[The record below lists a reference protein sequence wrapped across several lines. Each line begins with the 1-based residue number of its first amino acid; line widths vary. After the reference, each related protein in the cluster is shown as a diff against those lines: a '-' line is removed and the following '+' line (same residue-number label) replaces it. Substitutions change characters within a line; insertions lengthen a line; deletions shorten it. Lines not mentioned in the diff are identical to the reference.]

1 MSTEC
6 LFSEQ
11 YAAALAL
18 LTQNTEQAQAQATQL
33 VAIARQQ
40 QDGEWIGQAYRLQAK
55 AQSLAG
61 QKKDAI
67 KTLQTAIR
75 YLKRLKHMPPVMQCE
90 DELGQL
96 YYEQLDYYLAL
107 DSWLKSLEIA
117 ALLQDSRG
125 CIRAYIGVGK
135 VHFAFGDFR
144 KAMHFHLIAN
154 SLSLPLQDK
163 ELDCEVA
170 LNIATAAYRLGE
182 LDRALAALGQ
192 VSQHLLDGINHPEWR
207 AEVLTYDGLI
217 HLHFERYREAQEILS
232 QAYQLFRH
240 NKLVAGQVQVM
251 SALARCF
258 IGLNQIDLAEECLQ
272 EAVRLSERQQLAT
285 LLLESQSLLA
295 ELYLDSGQYKLA
307 LEHRKKLHDLLTG
320 QSLGQGFPLKLS
332 RHSSARLRKIERELE
347 MSKSRHRLL
356 RLMTP

>member
-1 MSTEC
+1 MSTEQAFPE
-6 LFSEQ
+6 L
-11 YAAALAL
+11 YATALAC
-18 LTQNTEQAQAQATQL
+18 LTQNAEQAQVHATQL
-33 VAIARQQ
+33 VAIARLR
-40 QDGEWIGQAYRLQAK
+40 QDGDWIGQAYRLLAK
-55 AQSLAG
+55 AQNLTG
-61 QKKDAI
+61 QKQAAI

-75 YLKRLKHMPPVMQCE
+75 YLKRLKHLSPVMQCQ

-96 YYEQLDYYLAL
+96 YYEHLDYYLAL

-117 ALLQDSRG
+117 AVLQDSRG

-154 SLSLPLQDK
+154 GLSLPLQDK

-170 LNIATAAYRLGE
+170 LNIAMAAYRLGE

-192 VSQHLLDGINHPEWR
+192 VSQHLLDDIHHPEWR

-217 HLHFERYREAQEILS
+217 HLHFERYHEAQEILS

-240 NKLVAGQVQVM
+240 NQIVGGQVQVM

-258 IGLNQIDLAEECLQ
+258 VGLNQIDLAEECLL
-272 EAVRLSERQQLAT
+272 EAVRLSELHQLAT
-285 LLLESQSLLA
+285 LLLESQTLLA
-295 ELYLDSGQYKLA
+295 GLYLDSGQYKLA

-320 QSLGQGFPLKLS
+320 QSFEQGFPLQLS

-347 MSKSRHRLL
+347 MSKSRHRLQ
-356 RLMTP
+356 RLITP